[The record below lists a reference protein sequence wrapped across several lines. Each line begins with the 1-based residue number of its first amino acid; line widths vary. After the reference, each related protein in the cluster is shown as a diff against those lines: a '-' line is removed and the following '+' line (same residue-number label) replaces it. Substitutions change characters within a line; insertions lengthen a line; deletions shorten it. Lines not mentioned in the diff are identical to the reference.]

1 MIFPVLSVRWEKYT
15 EPFFSNFNIY
25 LSTSLHP
32 FHVGHKKEKEYFADN
47 LRSFQPLIHP
57 HELID
62 RRVSRHVR
70 SFAESTEK
78 EREIGTERKRKRRE
92 EKRERDNL
100 ATKGFTARN
109 HHSVWKFEFYLVVGG
124 ALPARPTASNEIT
137 APVI

>member
-78 EREIGTERKRKRRE
+78 EGEEQREREKEERKRARE
-92 EKRERDNL
+92 
-100 ATKGFTARN
+100 T
-109 HHSVWKFEFYLVVGG
+109 
-124 ALPARPTASNEIT
+124 I
-137 APVI
+137 